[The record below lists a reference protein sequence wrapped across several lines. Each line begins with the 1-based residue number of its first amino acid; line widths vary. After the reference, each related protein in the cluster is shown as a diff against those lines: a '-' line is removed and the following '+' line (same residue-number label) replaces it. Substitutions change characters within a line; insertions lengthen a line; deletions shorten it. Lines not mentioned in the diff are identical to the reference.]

1 VGKVTNG
8 KPQIQ
13 RNSTRIEVNGEHR
26 TVSGVDLNSVLR
38 GVLVQIRDDMG
49 LSTAALARRLGLRQ
63 QSLSAMINKTGD
75 RGFTL
80 RLVSDICAAMS
91 VSVGELFSLHP
102 RYKSD
107 SQDES
112 WARIKSVTTAEQ
124 RDRLADLIQL
134 SATLNLIDHQID
146 HSLAIAEAVAKTSGV
161 ERASLENR
169 RA

>member
-1 VGKVTNG
+1 MATN

-13 RNSTRIEVNGEHR
+13 KNSTRIEVNGEHH
-26 TVSGVDLNSVLR
+26 TVTGVDLNSVLR

-63 QSLSAMINKTGD
+63 QSLSAMINATGN

-80 RLVSDICAAMS
+80 RLVSDVCSAMS
-91 VSVGELFSLHP
+91 VSVGELFSIHP
-102 RYKSD
+102 KYQSD

-124 RDRLADLIQL
+124 RDRLADAIQL
-134 SATLNLIDHQID
+134 LATLNLIDNQINQ
-146 HSLAIAEAVAKTSGV
+146 AVATAEAVAKTSGV
-161 ERASLENR
+161 VRASLKKR